1 MCPLLNFQVAF
12 AARPVALVFIGVV
25 SVSFGIGFATILFM
39 TAMFVYGGV
48 HPKAKHEHPPCVP
61 TDMTLPAAFDMTL
74 PAAFDMTLLASFDMA
89 LLAAFDILPLP
100 EAFDMTSLAAFDI
113 LSLPPVCA
121 QELCE

>member
-74 PAAFDMTLLASFDMA
+74 LASFDMA